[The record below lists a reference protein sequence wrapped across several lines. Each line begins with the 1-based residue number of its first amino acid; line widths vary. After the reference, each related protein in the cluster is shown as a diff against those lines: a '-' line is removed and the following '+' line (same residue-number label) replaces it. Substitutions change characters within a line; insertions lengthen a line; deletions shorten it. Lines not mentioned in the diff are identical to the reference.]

1 MASGP
6 SLGPNGIGSGVAFGG
21 PNGGPIFSL
30 TSREASGDE
39 KNANRRSTR
48 LCLLAPPRYSGL
60 SNCTGSSSQPQ
71 RPQMSYVPGAFSSSV
86 KKPQQGHGYW
96 FCSRT
101 TFVKGIA
108 ARVACLITTI
118 GPPNGGSG
126 AESWAVVGHAGFPA
140 MRSKGSASS
149 EQPDHTEEQR
159 SVVRVVD
166 DRQRERMVDDG
177 RDPERGRNIS
187 AGGSRGCRSMLVH
200 LEMGLLHD
208 P

>member
-21 PNGGPIFSL
+21 LRGGPISPL
-30 TSREASGDE
+30 TTREASGEE
-39 KNANRRSTR
+39 KTANRRSTR

-126 AESWAVVGHAGFPA
+126 AESWAVVGHAGFPS
-140 MRSKGSASS
+140 MRSKGSATS
-149 EQPDHTEEQR
+149 EQPDHTDEQR
-159 SVVRVVD
+159 TVLRVVD
-166 DRQRERMVDDG
+166 DRQRERVVDAA
-177 RDPERGRNIS
+177 RDPEPRPTIS
-187 AGGSRGCRSMLVH
+187 PDAPPCAASLPTHPH
-200 LEMGLLHD
+200 L
-208 P
+208 